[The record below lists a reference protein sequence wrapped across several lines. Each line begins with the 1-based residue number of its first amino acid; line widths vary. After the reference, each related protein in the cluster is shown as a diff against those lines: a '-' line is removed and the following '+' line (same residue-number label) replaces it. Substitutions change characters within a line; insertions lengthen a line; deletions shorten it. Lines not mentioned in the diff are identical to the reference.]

1 MTLDEAL
8 EHWRRERERL
18 AGIEE
23 WVDEG
28 KPAFPQSLR
37 RSLDT
42 YARLKSSDAKQA
54 LKDLRRELE
63 KDAFLRMFSAFE
75 RELRET
81 FAEWLRAKCGTT
93 TPVAE
98 IEEDLP
104 EILGVLEIARR
115 LEPRF
120 DQSQFGYATKV
131 RELRNKLV
139 HRGFAVQVTYD
150 LEELHKRLAAVIAL
164 FK

>member
-18 AGIEE
+18 AGIED
-23 WVDEG
+23 WVEEG
-28 KPAFPQSLR
+28 KPTVPPSLRQSL
-37 RSLDT
+37 DK
-42 YARLKSSDAKQA
+42 YARLNSRDAKQA

-75 RELRET
+75 RELRAT
-81 FAEWLRAKCGTT
+81 FAEWLRTKCGTT
-93 TPVAE
+93 TPVDE
-98 IEEDLP
+98 VEKDLP
-104 EILGVLEIARR
+104 EMLGVLEIARC

-120 DQSQFGYATKV
+120 DQSQFGHATTV
-131 RELRNKLV
+131 RDLRNKLV
-139 HRGFAVQVTYD
+139 HRGFAVPMTYD
-150 LEELHKRLAAVIAL
+150 LEDLHRKFATVIAL